1 MTVNVFIRIFVH
13 VASLF
18 WQYLFICLERNMPHI
33 PYPDI
38 PFITPVD
45 RLLLQRCGVINISQY
60 IQLLSHLR
68 RTLVD

>member
-1 MTVNVFIRIFVH
+1 
-13 VASLF
+13 
-18 WQYLFICLERNMPHI
+18 MPHI